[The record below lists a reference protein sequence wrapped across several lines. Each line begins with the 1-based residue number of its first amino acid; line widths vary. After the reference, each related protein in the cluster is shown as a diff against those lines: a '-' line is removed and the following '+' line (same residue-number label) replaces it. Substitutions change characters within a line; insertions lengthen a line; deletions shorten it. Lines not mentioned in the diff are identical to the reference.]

1 MNLNIFAALFFIL
14 ALSFQWFSFDVLL
27 FLIIIYATFRMTMYA
42 SAQNSSLDS
51 FFTADGEVKSWQNGL
66 AIAGDYISA
75 ASFLGVSA
83 KVFQNGFDGL
93 LYVVGFIAGWP
104 LIMCLV
110 AEPLKR
116 LGKYSLADVLS
127 SRFCPKVVRTYI
139 SASSLTI
146 IFFYLIAQT
155 VGSGKLIS
163 LLLGIPYAVSIVF
176 VGMLM
181 TFYVFFGGMQLTT
194 WVQMIKALL
203 LIAGAQVLTILSL
216 KSYGF
221 DFNLFYLAA
230 ADKHP
235 MGQAILSPGLAL
247 SSPVENISFA
257 LALLRGTAGLP
268 HILIRF
274 FTVKDTKAAYESAF
288 YATLF
293 IGLFFSS
300 LFVIGYATV
309 IYVYDNPVFYHEQE
323 VIGGLNMVA
332 IHLAQALG
340 GPFLKGVIAAVAF
353 ATIIAVV
360 AGLTITGA
368 SILAHDIYAQLW
380 YQGQISEQKELSAS
394 KISCIIIGFS
404 SIILGIF
411 FGNINPA
418 YIVGLAF
425 SIAASVHFPILMG
438 TLYWPGMTVESLKKG
453 IMLGL
458 FSSLTLFILSPACW
472 VDIFGGTQA
481 PFPYSYGVLIS
492 LPMTL
497 FGMILGAYTQA
508 GSKQMAPLVSAQ

>member
-1 MNLNIFAALFFIL
+1 MSINFIVALFFVM
-14 ALSFQWFSFDVLL
+14 ALSFQWLSFDLLL
-27 FLIIIYATFRMTMYA
+27 FLIIIYATFRMTMVA
-42 SAQNSSLDS
+42 SDQNKSLDS

-127 SRFCPKVVRTYI
+127 TRFCPKIVRTYI
-139 SASSLTI
+139 SMSSLSI

-163 LLLGIPYAVSIVF
+163 LLLGIPYTVSIVF

-221 DFNLFYLAA
+221 DFNQFYLAA
-230 ADKHP
+230 VEKHP
-235 MGQAILSPGLAL
+235 MGDAILSPGLTL
-247 SSPVENISFA
+247 SSPIENLSFA
-257 LALLRGTAGLP
+257 LALLLGTAGLP

-309 IYVYDNPVFYHEQE
+309 IYVYENPAFYTDYQ
-323 VIGGLNMVA
+323 ITGGLNMVA
-332 IHLAQALG
+332 IHLAEALG
-340 GPFLKGVIAAVAF
+340 GPFLKGIIAAVAF

-380 YQGQISEQKELSAS
+380 CRGQISEQKELSAS

-404 SIILGIF
+404 SILLGVF

-425 SIAASVHFPILMG
+425 SLAASVHFPILMG
-438 TLYWPGMTVESLKKG
+438 TLYWPGMKVDSLKKG
-453 IMLGL
+453 IIFGLVSSLGL
-458 FSSLTLFILSPACW
+458 FLLSPACW
-472 VDIFGGTQA
+472 VDIFGGQQA
-481 PFPYSYGVLIS
+481 PFPYSYSVLIS
-492 LPMTL
+492 LPVTV
-497 FGMILGAYTQA
+497 FGMFLGTLTNEEELDQ
-508 GSKQMAPLVSAQ
+508 KVSLNQN